1 MLKILRTKNPITR
14 SLNFVIPAKAGIQ
27 LHTRPKK
34 GRVREK
40 TSSLFLLSFVIPVKT
55 GIHWF
60 SMFLTGA
67 RWKLVELIFK
77 QLFHRLDTGVRRYD
91 EYFLFSGLKKNTPTT
106 CVFRNFQGVW
116 KFL

>member
-1 MLKILRTKNPITR
+1 MCDLKSGDNR
-14 SLNFVIPAKAGIQ
+14 SLILKTEAELPQKSPRPPPLSKEGGRDRGRGNASNLSQKMLVIPAKAGIQ

-67 RWKLVELIFK
+67 RWKFKLVLK
-77 QLFHRLDTGVRRYD
+77 QQF
-91 EYFLFSGLKKNTPTT
+91 
-106 CVFRNFQGVW
+106 
-116 KFL
+116 